1 VARGYYDG
9 ERADGDPVPDGAAPK
24 MKSIA
29 AVSAGPTP
37 VETFSVS
44 EKNPKNAPIVSG
56 GESATRMTLSVKSGS
71 LPNTTKTVENRS
83 RFLTCVPSI
92 PNTTRPQRVML
103 AVFAA
108 SLI

>member
-1 VARGYYDG
+1 MARGYYDG

-29 AVSAGPTP
+29 AVSAGPTSI
-37 VETFSVS
+37 ETFSVNV
-44 EKNPKNAPIVSG
+44 KNPKNAPIVSG

-71 LPNTTKTVENRS
+71 PPTTAKTVENRS

-108 SLI
+108 WLI